1 MTLSLTSA
9 SASFF
14 GTVVGSLL
22 YGLFFVLAILSAV
35 LHIQHIMRGHQNASR
50 RTIMGS
56 VLRNPMIMAG
66 IMLFLTVTAHWILD
80 IIDTAYGLLESE
92 NPKVYFL
99 ALIRP
104 RAVTGFAFL
113 LVSLVIC
120 DTMIIYRLWIV
131 WNKSTLVVIFP
142 VITLLGMLACGIGDT
157 HQFAITAVG
166 ESVFTQEFARWIV
179 ADSVFNLL
187 TNVYS
192 TGLIAYRIYTIN
204 ARMSIVTRVHGGDD
218 LKSVMAILVES
229 SALLSAWIVFHMIT
243 YSTKSALEIFVLN
256 TLGTVSGL
264 SFMLINIRVALGWG
278 QTETIS
284 GSSTDRPNLVP
295 PRVRMETQVDTHVDM
310 PTKSSTDNHNE
321 YELDEVAKG
330 QI

>member
-22 YGLFFVLAILSAV
+22 YGLFFILAILSAV
-35 LHIQHIMRGHQNASR
+35 LHIQRTMRGHQNASR
-50 RTIMGS
+50 RTILSS

-92 NPKVYFL
+92 NPQVYFL
-99 ALIRP
+99 APIRL
-104 RAVTGFAFL
+104 RAVTGTAFFL
-113 LVSLVIC
+113 ASLVIC

-142 VITLLGMLACGIGDT
+142 VITLLGMLTCGIGVT
-157 HQFAITAVG
+157 RQFAVTAVG
-166 ESVFTQEFARWIV
+166 ESVFTQEIARWIV
-179 ADSVFNLL
+179 TDSVFNLL

-204 ARMSIVTRVHGGDD
+204 ARMSIITRVHGGDD

-229 SALLSAWIVFHMIT
+229 SALLSAWIVFEMIT

-264 SFMLINIRVALGWG
+264 SFMLINVRVALGWG
-278 QTETIS
+278 QTETIR
-284 GSSTDRPNLVP
+284 GSSTNRPYPVP
-295 PRVRMETQVDTHVDM
+295 TRVQMETQVDTHVDM
-310 PTKSSTDNHNE
+310 PTKSSTDNDNE
-321 YELDEVAKG
+321 VDIKTCA
-330 QI
+330 